1 MEFIQWLEQSW
12 VYFAFFAGAL
22 VTIKQLFKNIK
33 DIKKAIEAPQ
43 KAQDEKIAKLEEKVE
58 LIQDGRVGCSARWEH
73 IDATEER
80 FEKMFENSM
89 EAQTALLRDRI
100 NSYFDRC
107 NDKGYLSKTELEIVT
122 DLYKAYHKM
131 GGNGLI
137 SREMEIINKFPV
149 FDNEED
155 YQHWKQN
162 KKGE

>member
-1 MEFIQWLEQSW
+1 MEFTQWLEQSW
-12 VYFAFFAGAL
+12 VYLAFFAGAI
-22 VTIKQLFKNIK
+22 VTIRGLFKNIK
-33 DIKKAIEAPQ
+33 EIKEKLEAPQ
-43 KAQDEKIAKLEEKVE
+43 RAQDERITQLEERVE
-58 LIQDGRVGCSARWEH
+58 QIQDGRVGCGARWEH

-149 FDNEED
+149 FDDED
-155 YQHWKQN
+155 DYKKWLED
-162 KKGE
+162 KKG